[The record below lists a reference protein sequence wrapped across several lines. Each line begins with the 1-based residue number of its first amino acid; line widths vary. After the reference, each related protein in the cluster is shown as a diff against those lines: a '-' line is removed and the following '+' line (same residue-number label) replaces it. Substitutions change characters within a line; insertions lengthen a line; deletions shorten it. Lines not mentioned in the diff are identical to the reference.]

1 MMFLYNSKIMKLSDM
16 INKLLNKAF
25 HSPLSWRGVGS
36 EAAIILAMLSIPV
49 HAQDFKFDEL
59 TYTKETS
66 SFKLNAPSKA
76 KSVKVY
82 IYDQGVGG
90 EAIQTVKM
98 KRTGTDL
105 WTADVKGDLKGKF
118 YTFQV
123 QTRKQT
129 MKETPGVFA
138 KAVAV
143 NGRRAAVVDM
153 AETNPEGWNNDK
165 RPLTKSPADLV
176 IYEMHH
182 RDFSISPTSGLKHKS
197 KYLALTEPKAVYYLK
212 NLGVNAIHIL
222 PSFDYASVDESKP
235 DVPQY
240 NWGYDPLNYNVPEG
254 SYATDATCPVAR
266 IKEFKQMVQ
275 TLHNAGIRV
284 ILDVVYNHTFNIDES
299 NFNLTYP
306 GYYYRTT
313 KDGKISDGS
322 GCGNET
328 ASEKPLMRQ
337 FMIESVLYWA
347 KEYHIDGFRFDLMGI
362 HDIET
367 MNLIRKALDEVD
379 PNIYMYGEGWSAGS
393 CAYPEEKLAMKANT
407 RQLDRIGAFCDDMRD
422 AIRGPFNDDHK
433 TAFLGAVAGNEES
446 IKFGIAGCID
456 HPQIDIT
463 KVNYSKAPWA
473 NSPAQKISYIS
484 CHDDMCVVDRLKA
497 SIPGITTDELIRL
510 DLLGQTAVFT
520 AQGVP
525 FIYAGEEVLRDKKGV
540 HNSFK
545 SPDSINAIDWTNKD
559 RYPQVFDYYRGLMEL
574 RRNHPAFRMSDAD
587 MVRRNLEFIDAPSN
601 VVAFRLKNNANGDA
615 WKDIVVILNSNKT
628 TRKVVIPQGSWTAVC
643 QDCQINLAGISAFE
657 GNEAVVAPQEALI
670 LYR

>member
-1 MMFLYNSKIMKLSDM
+1 MRMNKKIKITLFSMVLGTGTIS
-16 INKLLNKAF
+16 
-25 HSPLSWRGVGS
+25 
-36 EAAIILAMLSIPV
+36 
-49 HAQDFKFDEL
+49 AQTTFNEL
-59 TYTKETS
+59 TYTKDVS

-82 IYDQGVGG
+82 IYNKGVGG
-90 EAIQTVKM
+90 EVLKTVKM
-98 KRTGTDL
+98 KRTGADQ
-105 WTADVKGDLKGKF
+105 WTADIPGDLKGMF

-123 QTRKQT
+123 QTGKKAMQ
-129 MKETPGVFA
+129 ETPGVFA

-143 NGRRAAVVDM
+143 NGRRAAIVDM
-153 AETNPEGWNNDK
+153 GETNPEGWDNDR
-165 RPLTKSPADLV
+165 RPLTKSPVDLV

-182 RDFSISPTSGLKHKS
+182 RDFSTSPTSGLKNKG
-197 KYLALTEPKAVYYLK
+197 KFLALTEPKAVYYLK
-212 NLGVNAIHIL
+212 NLGVNAVHLL

-254 SYATDATCPVAR
+254 SYSTDATCPVAR
-266 IKEFKQMVQ
+266 IREFKQMVQ
-275 TLHNAGIRV
+275 ALHKAGIRV
-284 ILDVVYNHTFNIDES
+284 ILDVVYNHTFNIEES

-306 GYYYRTT
+306 GYYFRTT
-313 KDGKISDGS
+313 ANGKISDGS

-379 PNIYMYGEGWSAGS
+379 PNIYMYGEGWSAGT
-393 CAYPEEKLAMKANT
+393 CAYPVEKLAMKANT

-433 TAFLGAVAGNEES
+433 AAFLGAIPGNEES
-446 IKFGIAGCID
+446 IRFGIAGCID
-456 HPQIDIT
+456 HPQIDMS

-473 NSPAQKISYIS
+473 NSPAQMISYIS

-510 DLLGQTAVFT
+510 DLLGQTMVFT
-520 AQGVP
+520 SQGVP

-574 RRNHPAFRMSDAD
+574 RRNHPAFRMADAS
-587 MVRRNLEFIDAPSN
+587 MVRQHLEFIPTSDCTIC
-601 VVAFRLKNNANGDA
+601 FRLKDNANGDS
-615 WKDIVVILNSNKT
+615 WQDIIVILNASKKAQ
-628 TRKVVIPQGSWTAVC
+628 KVAIPEGCWTSVC
-643 QDCQINLAGISAFE
+643 EGGIINLAGIAE
-657 GNEAVVAPQEALI
+657 YKGKEINVAPQEAI
-670 LYR
+670 IIHR

>member
-1 MMFLYNSKIMKLSDM
+1 MKLSK
-16 INKLLNKAF
+16 IFKGKNILA
-25 HSPLSWRGVGS
+25 PLSLGEGLGVRLLFFLLPCNMS
-36 EAAIILAMLSIPV
+36 
-49 HAQDFKFDEL
+49 AQTTFNEM
-59 TYTKETS
+59 TYTKEVS

-82 IYDQGVGG
+82 IYNKGVGG
-90 EAIQTVKM
+90 EVLKTVKM
-98 KRTGTDL
+98 KRNGTDQ
-105 WTADVKGDLKGKF
+105 WTADIPGDLKGLF

-123 QTRKQT
+123 QTGRKAMQ
-129 MKETPGVFA
+129 ETPGVFA

-143 NGRRAAVVDM
+143 NGRRAAIVDM
-153 AETNPEGWNNDK
+153 GETNPEGWDNDR
-165 RPLTKSPADLV
+165 RPLTKSPVDLV

-182 RDFSISPTSGLKHKS
+182 RDFSTSPTSGLKNKG
-197 KYLALTEPKAVYYLK
+197 KFLALTEPKAVYYLK
-212 NLGVNAIHIL
+212 NLGVNAVHLL

-254 SYATDATCPVAR
+254 SYSTDASCPVAR
-266 IKEFKQMVQ
+266 IREFKQMVQ
-275 TLHNAGIRV
+275 ALHKAGIRV
-284 ILDVVYNHTFNIDES
+284 ILDVVYNHTFNIEES

-306 GYYYRTT
+306 GYYFRTT
-313 KDGKISDGS
+313 ADGKISDGS

-379 PNIYMYGEGWSAGS
+379 PNIYMYGEGWSAGT
-393 CAYPEEKLAMKANT
+393 CAYPVEKLAMKANT

-433 TAFLGAVAGNEES
+433 AAFLGAIPGNEES
-446 IKFGIAGCID
+446 IRFGIAGCID
-456 HPQIDIT
+456 HPQIDMS

-473 NSPAQKISYIS
+473 NSPAQMISYIS

-510 DLLGQTAVFT
+510 DLLGQTMVFT
-520 AQGVP
+520 SQGVP

-540 HNSFK
+540 HNSYK

-574 RRNHPAFRMSDAD
+574 RRNHPAFRMADAS
-587 MVRRNLEFIDAPSN
+587 MVRQHLEFIPTSDCTIC
-601 VVAFRLKNNANGDA
+601 FRLKDNANGDS
-615 WKDIVVILNSNKT
+615 WQDIIVILNASKKAQ
-628 TRKVVIPQGSWTAVC
+628 KVTIPEGCWTSVCEGSI
-643 QDCQINLAGISAFE
+643 INLAGIAE
-657 GNEAVVAPQEALI
+657 YKGKAINVAPQEAI
-670 LYR
+670 IIHR

>member
-1 MMFLYNSKIMKLSDM
+1 
-16 INKLLNKAF
+16 
-25 HSPLSWRGVGS
+25 
-36 EAAIILAMLSIPV
+36 
-49 HAQDFKFDEL
+49 
-59 TYTKETS
+59 
-66 SFKLNAPSKA
+66 
-76 KSVKVY
+76 
-82 IYDQGVGG
+82 
-90 EAIQTVKM
+90 M
-98 KRTGTDL
+98 KRTGNDT
-105 WTADVKGDLKGKF
+105 WTADIPGDLKGLF

-123 QTRKQT
+123 QTGRKVMQ
-129 MKETPGVFA
+129 ETPGVFA

-143 NGRRAAVVDM
+143 NGRRAAIVDM
-153 AETNPEGWNNDK
+153 GETNPEGWDNDR
-165 RPLTKSPADLV
+165 RPLTKSPVDLV

-182 RDFSISPTSGLKHKS
+182 RDFSISPTSGLKNKG
-197 KYLALTEPKAVYYLK
+197 KFLALTEPKAVYYLK
-212 NLGVNAIHIL
+212 NLGVNAVHLL

-254 SYATDATCPVAR
+254 SYSTDASCPVAR
-266 IKEFKQMVQ
+266 IREFKQMVQ
-275 TLHNAGIRV
+275 ALHKAGIRV
-284 ILDVVYNHTFNIDES
+284 ILDVVYNHTFNIEES

-306 GYYYRTT
+306 GYYFRTT
-313 KDGKISDGS
+313 ADGKISDGS

-379 PNIYMYGEGWSAGS
+379 PNIYMYGEGWSAGT
-393 CAYPEEKLAMKANT
+393 CAYPAEKLAMKANT

-433 TAFLGAVAGNEES
+433 AAFLGAVPGNEES
-446 IKFGIAGCID
+446 IRFGIAGCID
-456 HPQIDIT
+456 HPQIDMS

-473 NSPAQKISYIS
+473 NSPAQMISYIS

-510 DLLGQTAVFT
+510 DLLGQTMVFT
-520 AQGVP
+520 SQGVP

-545 SPDSINAIDWTNKD
+545 SPDYINAIDWTNKD

-574 RRNHPAFRMSDAD
+574 RRNHPAFRMADAS
-587 MVRRNLEFIDAPSN
+587 MVRQHLEFIPTSDCTIC
-601 VVAFRLKNNANGDA
+601 FRLKDNANGDS
-615 WKDIVVILNSNKT
+615 WQDIIVILNASKKAQ
-628 TRKVVIPQGSWTAVC
+628 KVAIPEGCWTSVC
-643 QDCQINLAGISAFE
+643 EGGIINLAGIAE
-657 GNEAVVAPQEALI
+657 YKGKEINVAPQEAI
-670 LYR
+670 IIHR

>member
-1 MMFLYNSKIMKLSDM
+1 M
-16 INKLLNKAF
+16 
-25 HSPLSWRGVGS
+25 
-36 EAAIILAMLSIPV
+36 
-49 HAQDFKFDEL
+49 
-59 TYTKETS
+59 TYTKEVS

-76 KSVKVY
+76 KSVKVN
-82 IYDQGVGG
+82 IYNKGVGG
-90 EAIQTVKM
+90 EVLKTVRM
-98 KRTGTDL
+98 KRTGADQ
-105 WTADVKGDLKGKF
+105 WTADIPGDLKGLF

-123 QTRKQT
+123 QTGKKAMQ
-129 MKETPGVFA
+129 ETPGVCA

-143 NGRRAAVVDM
+143 NGRRAAIVDM
-153 AETNPEGWNNDK
+153 GETNPEGWDNDR
-165 RPLTKSPADLV
+165 RPLTKSPVDLV

-182 RDFSISPTSGLKHKS
+182 RDFSISPTSGLKNKG
-197 KYLALTEPKAVYYLK
+197 KFLALTEPKAVYYLK
-212 NLGVNAIHIL
+212 NLGVNAVHLL

-254 SYATDATCPVAR
+254 SYSTDATCPVAR
-266 IKEFKQMVQ
+266 IREFKQMVQ
-275 TLHNAGIRV
+275 ALHKAGIRV
-284 ILDVVYNHTFNIDES
+284 ILDVVYNHTFNIEES

-306 GYYYRTT
+306 GYYFRTT
-313 KDGKISDGS
+313 ADGKISDGS

-379 PNIYMYGEGWSAGS
+379 PNIYMYGEGWSAGT
-393 CAYPEEKLAMKANT
+393 CAYPVEKLAMKANT

-433 TAFLGAVAGNEES
+433 AAFLGAIPGNEES
-446 IKFGIAGCID
+446 IRFGIAGCID
-456 HPQIDIT
+456 HPQIDMS

-473 NSPAQKISYIS
+473 NSPAQMISYIS

-510 DLLGQTAVFT
+510 DLLGQTMVFT
-520 AQGVP
+520 SQGVP

-540 HNSFK
+540 HNSYK

-574 RRNHPAFRMSDAD
+574 RRNHPAFRMADAS
-587 MVRRNLEFIDAPSN
+587 MVRQHLEFIPTSDCTIC
-601 VVAFRLKNNANGDA
+601 FRLKDNANGDS
-615 WKDIVVILNSNKT
+615 WQDIIVILNASKKAQ
-628 TRKVVIPQGSWTAVC
+628 KVAIPEGCWTSVC
-643 QDCQINLAGISAFE
+643 EGGIINLAGIAE
-657 GNEAVVAPQEALI
+657 YKGKEINVAPQEAI
-670 LYR
+670 IIHR

>member
-1 MMFLYNSKIMKLSDM
+1 MKLSK
-16 INKLLNKAF
+16 IFKGKNILA
-25 HSPLSWRGVGS
+25 PLSLGEGLGVRLLFFLLPCNMS
-36 EAAIILAMLSIPV
+36 
-49 HAQDFKFDEL
+49 AQTTFNEM
-59 TYTKETS
+59 TYTKEVS
-66 SFKLNAPSKA
+66 SFKLNAPSRA

-82 IYDQGVGG
+82 IYNKGVGG
-90 EAIQTVKM
+90 EVLKTVKM
-98 KRTGTDL
+98 KRNGADQ
-105 WTADVKGDLKGKF
+105 WTADIPGDLKGLF

-123 QTRKQT
+123 QTGKKAMQ
-129 MKETPGVFA
+129 ETPGVFA

-143 NGRRAAVVDM
+143 NGRRAAIVDM
-153 AETNPEGWNNDK
+153 GETNPEGWDNDR
-165 RPLTKSPADLV
+165 RPLTKSPVDLV

-182 RDFSISPTSGLKHKS
+182 RDFSISPTSGLKNKG
-197 KYLALTEPKAVYYLK
+197 KFLALTEPKAVYYLK
-212 NLGVNAIHIL
+212 NLGVNAVHLL

-254 SYATDATCPVAR
+254 SYSTDASCPVAR
-266 IKEFKQMVQ
+266 IREFKQMVQ
-275 TLHNAGIRV
+275 ALHKAGIRV
-284 ILDVVYNHTFNIDES
+284 ILDVVYNHTFNIEES

-306 GYYYRTT
+306 GYYFRTT
-313 KDGKISDGS
+313 ADGKISDGS

-379 PNIYMYGEGWSAGS
+379 PNIYMYGEGWSAGT
-393 CAYPEEKLAMKANT
+393 CAYPVEKLAMKANT

-433 TAFLGAVAGNEES
+433 AAFLGAIPGNEES
-446 IKFGIAGCID
+446 IRFGIAGCID
-456 HPQIDIT
+456 HPQIDMS

-473 NSPAQKISYIS
+473 NSPAQMISYIS

-510 DLLGQTAVFT
+510 DLLGQTMVFT
-520 AQGVP
+520 SQGVP

-540 HNSFK
+540 HNSYK

-574 RRNHPAFRMSDAD
+574 RRNHPAFRMADAS
-587 MVRRNLEFIDAPSN
+587 MVRQHLEFIPTSDCTIC
-601 VVAFRLKNNANGDA
+601 FRLKDNANGDS
-615 WKDIVVILNSNKT
+615 WQDIIVILNASKKAQ
-628 TRKVVIPQGSWTAVC
+628 KVAIPEGCWTSVC
-643 QDCQINLAGISAFE
+643 EGGIINLAGIAE
-657 GNEAVVAPQEALI
+657 YKGKEINVAPQEAI
-670 LYR
+670 IIHR

>member
-1 MMFLYNSKIMKLSDM
+1 MKLSK
-16 INKLLNKAF
+16 IFKGKNILA
-25 HSPLSWRGVGS
+25 PLSLGEGLGVRLLFFLLPCNMS
-36 EAAIILAMLSIPV
+36 
-49 HAQDFKFDEL
+49 AQTTFNEM
-59 TYTKETS
+59 TYTKEVS

-76 KSVKVY
+76 KSVKVN
-82 IYDQGVGG
+82 IYNKGVGG
-90 EAIQTVKM
+90 EVLKTVKM
-98 KRTGTDL
+98 KRTGTDQ
-105 WTADVKGDLKGKF
+105 WTADIPGDLKGLF

-123 QTRKQT
+123 QTGKKAMQ
-129 MKETPGVFA
+129 ETPGVFA

-143 NGRRAAVVDM
+143 NGRRAAIVDM
-153 AETNPEGWNNDK
+153 GETNPEGWDNDR
-165 RPLTKSPADLV
+165 RPLTKSPVDLV

-182 RDFSISPTSGLKHKS
+182 RDFSISPTSGLKNKG
-197 KYLALTEPKAVYYLK
+197 KFLALTEPKAVYYLK
-212 NLGVNAIHIL
+212 NLGVNAVHLL

-254 SYATDATCPVAR
+254 SYSTDASCPVAR
-266 IKEFKQMVQ
+266 IREFKQMVQ
-275 TLHNAGIRV
+275 ALHKAGIRV
-284 ILDVVYNHTFNIDES
+284 ILDVVYNHTFNIEES

-306 GYYYRTT
+306 GYYFRTT
-313 KDGKISDGS
+313 ADGKISDGS

-379 PNIYMYGEGWSAGS
+379 PNIYMYGEGWSAGT
-393 CAYPEEKLAMKANT
+393 CAYPVEKLAMKANT

-433 TAFLGAVAGNEES
+433 AAFLGAVPGNEES
-446 IKFGIAGCID
+446 IRFGIAGCID
-456 HPQIDIT
+456 HPQIDMS

-473 NSPAQKISYIS
+473 NSPAQMISYIS

-510 DLLGQTAVFT
+510 DLLGQTMVFT
-520 AQGVP
+520 SQGVP

-545 SPDSINAIDWTNKD
+545 SPDYINAIDWTNKD

-574 RRNHPAFRMSDAD
+574 RRNHPAFRMSDAS
-587 MVRRNLEFIDAPSN
+587 MVRQHLEFIPTSDCTIC
-601 VVAFRLKNNANGDA
+601 FRLKDNANGDS
-615 WKDIVVILNSNKT
+615 WQDIIVILNASKKAQ
-628 TRKVVIPQGSWTAVC
+628 KVAIPEGCWTSVC
-643 QDCQINLAGISAFE
+643 EGGIINLAGIAE
-657 GNEAVVAPQEALI
+657 YKGKEINVAPQEAI
-670 LYR
+670 IIHR

>member
-1 MMFLYNSKIMKLSDM
+1 MKLSK
-16 INKLLNKAF
+16 IFKGKNILA
-25 HSPLSWRGVGS
+25 PLSLGEGLGVRLLFFLLPCNMS
-36 EAAIILAMLSIPV
+36 
-49 HAQDFKFDEL
+49 AQTTFNEM
-59 TYTKETS
+59 TYTKEVS

-76 KSVKVY
+76 KSVKVN
-82 IYDQGVGG
+82 IYNKGVGG
-90 EAIQTVKM
+90 EVLKTVKM
-98 KRTGTDL
+98 KRNGTDQ
-105 WTADVKGDLKGKF
+105 WTADIPGDLKGLF

-123 QTRKQT
+123 QTGKKAMQ
-129 MKETPGVFA
+129 ETPGVFA

-143 NGRRAAVVDM
+143 NGRRAAIVDM
-153 AETNPEGWNNDK
+153 GETNPEGWDNDR
-165 RPLTKSPADLV
+165 RPLTKSPVDLV

-182 RDFSISPTSGLKHKS
+182 RDFSTSPTSGLKNKG
-197 KYLALTEPKAVYYLK
+197 KFLALTEPKAVYYLK
-212 NLGVNAIHIL
+212 NLGVNAVHLL

-254 SYATDATCPVAR
+254 SYSTDATCPVTR
-266 IKEFKQMVQ
+266 IREFKQMVQ
-275 TLHNAGIRV
+275 ALHKAGIRV
-284 ILDVVYNHTFNIDES
+284 ILDVVYNHTFNIEES

-306 GYYYRTT
+306 GYYFRTT
-313 KDGKISDGS
+313 ADGKISDGS

-379 PNIYMYGEGWSAGS
+379 PNIYMYGEGWSAGT
-393 CAYPEEKLAMKANT
+393 CAYPVEKLAMKANT

-433 TAFLGAVAGNEES
+433 AAFLGAIPGNEES
-446 IKFGIAGCID
+446 IRFGIAGCID
-456 HPQIDIT
+456 HPQIDMS

-473 NSPAQKISYIS
+473 NSPAQMISYIS

-510 DLLGQTAVFT
+510 DLLGQTMVFT
-520 AQGVP
+520 SQGVP

-540 HNSFK
+540 HNSYK

-574 RRNHPAFRMSDAD
+574 RRNHPAFRMADAS
-587 MVRRNLEFIDAPSN
+587 MVRQHLEFIPTSDCTIC
-601 VVAFRLKNNANGDA
+601 FRLKDNANGDS
-615 WKDIVVILNSNKT
+615 WQDIIVILNASKKAQ
-628 TRKVVIPQGSWTAVC
+628 KVAIPEGCWTSVC
-643 QDCQINLAGISAFE
+643 EGGIINLAGITE
-657 GNEAVVAPQEALI
+657 YKGKEINVAPQEAI
-670 LYR
+670 IIHR

>member
-1 MMFLYNSKIMKLSDM
+1 MKLSK
-16 INKLLNKAF
+16 IFKGKNILA
-25 HSPLSWRGVGS
+25 PLSLGEGLGVRLLFFLLPCNMS
-36 EAAIILAMLSIPV
+36 
-49 HAQDFKFDEL
+49 AQTTFNEM
-59 TYTKETS
+59 TYTKEVS

-76 KSVKVY
+76 KSVKVN
-82 IYDQGVGG
+82 IYNKGVGG
-90 EAIQTVKM
+90 EVLKTVRM
-98 KRTGTDL
+98 KRNGADQ
-105 WTADVKGDLKGKF
+105 WTADIPGDLKGLY

-123 QTRKQT
+123 QTGRKAMQ
-129 MKETPGVFA
+129 ETPGVFA

-143 NGRRAAVVDM
+143 NGRRAAIVDM
-153 AETNPEGWNNDK
+153 GETNPEGWDNDR
-165 RPLTKSPADLV
+165 RPLTKSPVDLV

-182 RDFSISPTSGLKHKS
+182 RDFSISPTSGLKNKG
-197 KYLALTEPKAVYYLK
+197 KFLALTEPKAVYYLK
-212 NLGVNAIHIL
+212 NLGVNAVHLL

-254 SYATDATCPVAR
+254 SYSTDATCPVTR
-266 IKEFKQMVQ
+266 IREFKQMVQ
-275 TLHNAGIRV
+275 ALHKAGIRV
-284 ILDVVYNHTFNIDES
+284 ILDVVYNHTFNIEES

-306 GYYYRTT
+306 GYYFRTT
-313 KDGKISDGS
+313 ADGKISDGS

-379 PNIYMYGEGWSAGS
+379 PNIYMYGEGWSAGT
-393 CAYPEEKLAMKANT
+393 CAYPVEKLAMKANT

-433 TAFLGAVAGNEES
+433 AAFLGAVPGNEES
-446 IKFGIAGCID
+446 IRFGIAGCID
-456 HPQIDIT
+456 HPQIDMS

-473 NSPAQKISYIS
+473 NSPAQMISYIS

-510 DLLGQTAVFT
+510 DLLGQTMVFT
-520 AQGVP
+520 SQGVP

-540 HNSFK
+540 HNSYK

-574 RRNHPAFRMSDAD
+574 RRNHPAFRMADAS
-587 MVRRNLEFIDAPSN
+587 MVRQHLEFIPTSDFTIC
-601 VVAFRLKNNANGDA
+601 FRLKDNANGDS
-615 WKDIVVILNSNKT
+615 WQDIIVILNASKKAQ
-628 TRKVVIPQGSWTAVC
+628 KVAIPEGCWTSVC
-643 QDCQINLAGISAFE
+643 EGGIINLAGIAE
-657 GNEAVVAPQEALI
+657 YKGKEINVAPQEAI
-670 LYR
+670 IIHR

>member
-1 MMFLYNSKIMKLSDM
+1 MKLSK
-16 INKLLNKAF
+16 IFKGKNILA
-25 HSPLSWRGVGS
+25 PLSLGEGLGVRLLFFLLPCNMS
-36 EAAIILAMLSIPV
+36 
-49 HAQDFKFDEL
+49 AQTTFDEL
-59 TYTKETS
+59 TYTKEVS

-76 KSVKVY
+76 KSVKVN
-82 IYDQGVGG
+82 IYNKGVGG
-90 EAIQTVKM
+90 EVLKTVKM
-98 KRTGTDL
+98 KRNGADQ
-105 WTADVKGDLKGKF
+105 WTADIPGDLKGLF

-123 QTRKQT
+123 QTGRKAMQ
-129 MKETPGVFA
+129 ETPGVFA

-143 NGRRAAVVDM
+143 NGRRAAIVDM
-153 AETNPEGWNNDK
+153 GETNPEGWDNDR
-165 RPLTKSPADLV
+165 RPLTKSPVDLV

-182 RDFSISPTSGLKHKS
+182 RDFSISPTSGLKNKG
-197 KYLALTEPKAVYYLK
+197 KFLALTEPKAVYYLK
-212 NLGVNAIHIL
+212 NLGVNAVHLL

-254 SYATDATCPVAR
+254 SYSTDASCPVAR
-266 IKEFKQMVQ
+266 IREFKQMVQ
-275 TLHNAGIRV
+275 ALHKAGIRV
-284 ILDVVYNHTFNIDES
+284 ILDVVYNHTFNIEES

-306 GYYYRTT
+306 GYYFRTT
-313 KDGKISDGS
+313 ADGKISDGS

-379 PNIYMYGEGWSAGS
+379 PNIYMYGEGWSAGT
-393 CAYPEEKLAMKANT
+393 CAYPVEKLAMKANT

-433 TAFLGAVAGNEES
+433 AAFLGAVPGNEES
-446 IKFGIAGCID
+446 IRFGIAGCID
-456 HPQIDIT
+456 HPQIDMS

-473 NSPAQKISYIS
+473 NSPAQMISYIS

-510 DLLGQTAVFT
+510 DLLGQTMVFT
-520 AQGVP
+520 SQGVP

-574 RRNHPAFRMSDAD
+574 RRNHPAFRMADAS
-587 MVRRNLEFIDAPSN
+587 MVRQHLEFIPTSDCTIC
-601 VVAFRLKNNANGDA
+601 FRLKDNANGDS
-615 WKDIVVILNSNKT
+615 WQDIIVILNASKKAQ
-628 TRKVVIPQGSWTAVC
+628 KVAIPEGCWTSVC
-643 QDCQINLAGISAFE
+643 EGGIINLAGIAE
-657 GNEAVVAPQEALI
+657 YKGKEINVAPQEAI
-670 LYR
+670 IIHR

>member
-1 MMFLYNSKIMKLSDM
+1 MRMNKKIKITLVSMVLGTGTIS
-16 INKLLNKAF
+16 
-25 HSPLSWRGVGS
+25 
-36 EAAIILAMLSIPV
+36 
-49 HAQDFKFDEL
+49 AQTTFDEL
-59 TYTKETS
+59 TYTKEVS
-66 SFKLNAPSKA
+66 SFKLNAPSRA
-76 KSVKVY
+76 KSVKVN
-82 IYDQGVGG
+82 IYNKGVGG
-90 EAIQTVKM
+90 EVLKTVKM
-98 KRTGTDL
+98 KRTGADQ
-105 WTADVKGDLKGKF
+105 WTADIPGDLKGLF

-123 QTRKQT
+123 QTGRKAMQ
-129 MKETPGVFA
+129 ETPGVFA

-143 NGRRAAVVDM
+143 NGRRAAIVDM
-153 AETNPEGWNNDK
+153 GETNPEGWDNDR
-165 RPLTKSPADLV
+165 RPLTKSPVDLV

-182 RDFSISPTSGLKHKS
+182 RDFSISPTSGLKNKG
-197 KYLALTEPKAVYYLK
+197 KFLALTEPKAVYYLK
-212 NLGVNAIHIL
+212 NLGVNAVHLL

-254 SYATDATCPVAR
+254 SYSTDASCPVAR
-266 IKEFKQMVQ
+266 IREFKQMVQ
-275 TLHNAGIRV
+275 ALHKAGIRV
-284 ILDVVYNHTFNIDES
+284 ILDVVYNHTFNIEES

-306 GYYYRTT
+306 GYYFRTT
-313 KDGKISDGS
+313 ADGKISDGS

-379 PNIYMYGEGWSAGS
+379 PNIYMYGEGWSAGT
-393 CAYPEEKLAMKANT
+393 CAYPVEKLAMKANT

-433 TAFLGAVAGNEES
+433 AAFLGAIPGNEES
-446 IKFGIAGCID
+446 IRFGIAGCID
-456 HPQIDIT
+456 HPQIDMS

-473 NSPAQKISYIS
+473 NSPAQMISYIS

-510 DLLGQTAVFT
+510 DLLGQTMVFT
-520 AQGVP
+520 SQGVP

-545 SPDSINAIDWTNKD
+545 SPDYINAIDWTNKD

-574 RRNHPAFRMSDAD
+574 RRNHPAFRMADAS
-587 MVRRNLEFIDAPSN
+587 MVRQHLEFIPTSDCTIC
-601 VVAFRLKNNANGDA
+601 FRLKDNANGDS
-615 WKDIVVILNSNKT
+615 WQDIIVILNASKKAQ
-628 TRKVVIPQGSWTAVC
+628 KVAIPEGCWTSVC
-643 QDCQINLAGISAFE
+643 EGGIINLAGIAE
-657 GNEAVVAPQEALI
+657 YKGKEINVAPQEAI
-670 LYR
+670 IIHR

>member
-1 MMFLYNSKIMKLSDM
+1 MRMNKKIKITLVSMVLGTGTIS
-16 INKLLNKAF
+16 
-25 HSPLSWRGVGS
+25 
-36 EAAIILAMLSIPV
+36 
-49 HAQDFKFDEL
+49 AQTTFDEL
-59 TYTKETS
+59 TYTKEVS

-76 KSVKVY
+76 KSVKVN
-82 IYDQGVGG
+82 IYNKGVGG
-90 EAIQTVKM
+90 EVLKTVKM
-98 KRTGTDL
+98 KRTGTDQ
-105 WTADVKGDLKGKF
+105 WTADIPGDLKGLY

-123 QTRKQT
+123 QTGRKAMQ
-129 MKETPGVFA
+129 ETPGVFA

-143 NGRRAAVVDM
+143 NGRRAAIVDM
-153 AETNPEGWNNDK
+153 GETNPEGWDNDR
-165 RPLTKSPADLV
+165 RPLTKSPVDLV

-182 RDFSISPTSGLKHKS
+182 RDFSISPTSGLKNKG
-197 KYLALTEPKAVYYLK
+197 KFLALTEPKAVYYLK
-212 NLGVNAIHIL
+212 NLGVNAVHLL

-254 SYATDATCPVAR
+254 SYSTDASCPVAR
-266 IKEFKQMVQ
+266 IREFKQMVQ
-275 TLHNAGIRV
+275 ALHKAGIRV
-284 ILDVVYNHTFNIDES
+284 ILDVVYNHTFNIEES

-306 GYYYRTT
+306 GYYFRTT
-313 KDGKISDGS
+313 ADGKISDGS

-379 PNIYMYGEGWSAGS
+379 PNIYMYGEGWSAGT
-393 CAYPEEKLAMKANT
+393 CAYPVEKLAMKANT

-433 TAFLGAVAGNEES
+433 AAFLGAIPGNEES
-446 IKFGIAGCID
+446 IRFGIAGCID
-456 HPQIDIT
+456 HPQIDMS

-473 NSPAQKISYIS
+473 NSPAQMISYIS

-510 DLLGQTAVFT
+510 DLLGQTMVFT
-520 AQGVP
+520 SQGVP

-540 HNSFK
+540 HNSYK

-574 RRNHPAFRMSDAD
+574 RRNHPAFRMADAS
-587 MVRRNLEFIDAPSN
+587 MVRQHLEFIPTSDCTIC
-601 VVAFRLKNNANGDA
+601 FRLKDNANGDS
-615 WKDIVVILNSNKT
+615 WQDIIVILNASKKAQ
-628 TRKVVIPQGSWTAVC
+628 KVAIPEGCWTSVC
-643 QDCQINLAGISAFE
+643 EGGIINLAGIAE
-657 GNEAVVAPQEALI
+657 YKGKEINVAPQEAI
-670 LYR
+670 IIHR

>member
-1 MMFLYNSKIMKLSDM
+1 MKLSK
-16 INKLLNKAF
+16 IFKGKNILA
-25 HSPLSWRGVGS
+25 PLSLGEGLGVRLLFFLLPCNMS
-36 EAAIILAMLSIPV
+36 
-49 HAQDFKFDEL
+49 AQTTFNEM
-59 TYTKETS
+59 TYTKEVS

-76 KSVKVY
+76 KSVKVN
-82 IYDQGVGG
+82 IYNKGVGG
-90 EAIQTVKM
+90 EVLKTVKM
-98 KRTGTDL
+98 KRNGIDQ
-105 WTADVKGDLKGKF
+105 WTADIPGDLKGLF

-123 QTRKQT
+123 QTGKKAIQ
-129 MKETPGVFA
+129 ETPGVFA

-143 NGRRAAVVDM
+143 NGRRAAIVDM
-153 AETNPEGWNNDK
+153 GETNPEGWDNDR
-165 RPLTKSPADLV
+165 RPLTKSPVDLV

-182 RDFSISPTSGLKHKS
+182 RDFSISPTSGLKNKG
-197 KYLALTEPKAVYYLK
+197 KFLALTEPKAVYYLK
-212 NLGVNAIHIL
+212 NLGVNAVHLL

-254 SYATDATCPVAR
+254 SYSTDATCPVAR
-266 IKEFKQMVQ
+266 IREFKQMVQ
-275 TLHNAGIRV
+275 ALHKAGIRV
-284 ILDVVYNHTFNIDES
+284 ILDVVYNHTFNIEES

-306 GYYYRTT
+306 GYYFRTT
-313 KDGKISDGS
+313 ADGKISDGS

-379 PNIYMYGEGWSAGS
+379 PNIYMYGEGWSAGT
-393 CAYPEEKLAMKANT
+393 CAYPVEKLAMKANT

-433 TAFLGAVAGNEES
+433 AAFLGAIPGNEES
-446 IKFGIAGCID
+446 IRFGIAGCID
-456 HPQIDIT
+456 HPQIDMS

-473 NSPAQKISYIS
+473 NSPAQMISYIS

-510 DLLGQTAVFT
+510 DLLGQTMVFT
-520 AQGVP
+520 SQGVP

-574 RRNHPAFRMSDAD
+574 RRNHPAFRMSDAS
-587 MVRRNLEFIDAPSN
+587 MVRQHLEFIPTSDCTIC
-601 VVAFRLKNNANGDA
+601 FRLKDNANGDS
-615 WKDIVVILNSNKT
+615 WQDIIVILNASKKAQ
-628 TRKVVIPQGSWTAVC
+628 KVAIPEGCWTSVC
-643 QDCQINLAGISAFE
+643 EGGIINLAGIAE
-657 GNEAVVAPQEALI
+657 YKGKEINVAPQEAI
-670 LYR
+670 IIHR

>member
-1 MMFLYNSKIMKLSDM
+1 MNKKIKITLFSMVLGTGTIS
-16 INKLLNKAF
+16 
-25 HSPLSWRGVGS
+25 
-36 EAAIILAMLSIPV
+36 
-49 HAQDFKFDEL
+49 AQTTFDEL
-59 TYTKETS
+59 TYTKEVS

-76 KSVKVY
+76 KSVKVN
-82 IYDQGVGG
+82 IYNKGVGG
-90 EAIQTVKM
+90 DVLKTVKM
-98 KRTGTDL
+98 KRTGNDT
-105 WTADVKGDLKGKF
+105 WTADIPGDLKGLY

-123 QTRKQT
+123 QTGKKVMQ
-129 MKETPGVFA
+129 ETPGVFA

-143 NGRRAAVVDM
+143 NGRRAAIVDM
-153 AETNPEGWNNDK
+153 GETNPEGWDNDR
-165 RPLTKSPADLV
+165 RPLTKSPVDLV

-182 RDFSISPTSGLKHKS
+182 RDFSISPTSGLKNKG
-197 KYLALTEPKAVYYLK
+197 KFLALTEPKAVYYLK
-212 NLGVNAIHIL
+212 NLGVNAVHLL

-254 SYATDATCPVAR
+254 SYSTDASCPVAR
-266 IKEFKQMVQ
+266 IREFKQMVQ
-275 TLHNAGIRV
+275 ALHKAGIRV
-284 ILDVVYNHTFNIDES
+284 ILDVVYNHTFNIEES

-306 GYYYRTT
+306 GYYFRTT
-313 KDGKISDGS
+313 ADGKISDGS

-379 PNIYMYGEGWSAGS
+379 PNIYMYGEGWSAGT
-393 CAYPEEKLAMKANT
+393 CAYPVEKLAMKANT

-433 TAFLGAVAGNEES
+433 AAFLGAIPGNEES
-446 IKFGIAGCID
+446 IRFGIAGCID
-456 HPQIDIT
+456 HPQIDMS

-473 NSPAQKISYIS
+473 NSPAQMISYIS

-510 DLLGQTAVFT
+510 DLLGQTMVFT
-520 AQGVP
+520 SQGVP

-545 SPDSINAIDWTNKD
+545 SPDYINAIDWTNKD

-574 RRNHPAFRMSDAD
+574 RRNHPAFRMADAS
-587 MVRRNLEFIDAPSN
+587 MVRQHLEFIPTSDCTIC
-601 VVAFRLKNNANGDA
+601 FRLKDNANGDS
-615 WKDIVVILNSNKT
+615 WQDIIVILNASKKAQ
-628 TRKVVIPQGSWTAVC
+628 KVTIPEGCWTSVC
-643 QDCQINLAGISAFE
+643 EGGIINLAGIAE
-657 GNEAVVAPQEALI
+657 YKGKEINVAPQEAI
-670 LYR
+670 IIHR

>member
-1 MMFLYNSKIMKLSDM
+1 MRMNKKIKITLVSMVLGTGTIS
-16 INKLLNKAF
+16 
-25 HSPLSWRGVGS
+25 
-36 EAAIILAMLSIPV
+36 
-49 HAQDFKFDEL
+49 AQTTFDEL
-59 TYTKETS
+59 TYTKEVS

-76 KSVKVY
+76 KSVKVN
-82 IYDQGVGG
+82 IYNKGVGG
-90 EAIQTVKM
+90 EVLKTVKM
-98 KRTGTDL
+98 KRNGTDQ
-105 WTADVKGDLKGKF
+105 WTADIPGDLKGLY

-123 QTRKQT
+123 QTGKKAMQ
-129 MKETPGVFA
+129 ETPGVFA

-143 NGRRAAVVDM
+143 NGRRAAIVDM
-153 AETNPEGWNNDK
+153 GETNPEGWDNDR
-165 RPLTKSPADLV
+165 RPLTKSPVDLV

-182 RDFSISPTSGLKHKS
+182 RDFSISPTSGLKNKG
-197 KYLALTEPKAVYYLK
+197 KFLALTEPKAVYYLK
-212 NLGVNAIHIL
+212 NLGVNAVHLL

-254 SYATDATCPVAR
+254 SYSTDASCPVTR
-266 IKEFKQMVQ
+266 IREFKQMVQ
-275 TLHNAGIRV
+275 ALHKAGIRV
-284 ILDVVYNHTFNIDES
+284 ILDVVYNHTFNIEES

-306 GYYYRTT
+306 GYYFRTT
-313 KDGKISDGS
+313 ADGKISDGS

-362 HDIET
+362 HDIGT

-379 PNIYMYGEGWSAGS
+379 PNIYMYGEGWSAGT
-393 CAYPEEKLAMKANT
+393 CAYPVEKLAMKANT

-433 TAFLGAVAGNEES
+433 AAFLGAVPGNEES
-446 IKFGIAGCID
+446 IRFGIAGCID
-456 HPQIDIT
+456 HPQIDMS

-473 NSPAQKISYIS
+473 NSPAQMISYIS

-510 DLLGQTAVFT
+510 DLLGQTMVFT
-520 AQGVP
+520 SQGVP

-545 SPDSINAIDWTNKD
+545 SPDYINAIDWTNKD

-574 RRNHPAFRMSDAD
+574 RRNHPAFRMADAS
-587 MVRRNLEFIDAPSN
+587 MVRQHLEFIPTSDCTIC
-601 VVAFRLKNNANGDA
+601 FRLKDNANGDS
-615 WKDIVVILNSNKT
+615 WQDIIVILNASKKGQ
-628 TRKVVIPQGSWTAVC
+628 KVAIPEGCWTSVC
-643 QDCQINLAGISAFE
+643 EGGIINLAGIAE
-657 GNEAVVAPQEALI
+657 YKGKEINVAPQEAI
-670 LYR
+670 IIHR

>member
-1 MMFLYNSKIMKLSDM
+1 MKLSK
-16 INKLLNKAF
+16 IFKGKNILA
-25 HSPLSWRGVGS
+25 PLSLGEGLGVRLLFFLLPCNMS
-36 EAAIILAMLSIPV
+36 
-49 HAQDFKFDEL
+49 AQTTFNEM
-59 TYTKETS
+59 TYTKEVS

-76 KSVKVY
+76 KSVKVN
-82 IYDQGVGG
+82 IYNKGVGG
-90 EAIQTVKM
+90 EVLKTVKM
-98 KRTGTDL
+98 KRNGTDQ
-105 WTADVKGDLKGKF
+105 WTADIPGDLKGLY

-123 QTRKQT
+123 QTGRKAMQ
-129 MKETPGVFA
+129 ETPGVFA

-143 NGRRAAVVDM
+143 NGRRAAIVDM
-153 AETNPEGWNNDK
+153 GETNPEGWDNDR
-165 RPLTKSPADLV
+165 RPLTKSPVDLV

-182 RDFSISPTSGLKHKS
+182 RDFSISPTSGLKNKG
-197 KYLALTEPKAVYYLK
+197 KFLALTEPKAVYYLK
-212 NLGVNAIHIL
+212 NLGVNAVHLL

-254 SYATDATCPVAR
+254 SYSTDASCPVAR
-266 IKEFKQMVQ
+266 IREFKQMVQ
-275 TLHNAGIRV
+275 ALHKAGIRV
-284 ILDVVYNHTFNIDES
+284 ILDVVYNHTFNIEES

-306 GYYYRTT
+306 GYYFRTT
-313 KDGKISDGS
+313 ANGKISDGS

-379 PNIYMYGEGWSAGS
+379 PNIYMYGEGWSAGT
-393 CAYPEEKLAMKANT
+393 CAYPVEKLAMKANT

-433 TAFLGAVAGNEES
+433 AAFLGAIPGNEES
-446 IKFGIAGCID
+446 IRFGIAGCID
-456 HPQIDIT
+456 HPQIDMS

-473 NSPAQKISYIS
+473 NSPAQMISYIS

-510 DLLGQTAVFT
+510 DLLGQTMVFT
-520 AQGVP
+520 SQGVP

-540 HNSFK
+540 HNSYK
-545 SPDSINAIDWTNKD
+545 SPDYINAIDWTNKD

-574 RRNHPAFRMSDAD
+574 RRNHPAFRMADAS
-587 MVRRNLEFIDAPSN
+587 MVRQHLEFIPTSDCTIC
-601 VVAFRLKNNANGDA
+601 FRLKDNANGDS
-615 WKDIVVILNSNKT
+615 WQDIIVILNASKKAQ
-628 TRKVVIPQGSWTAVC
+628 KVAIPEGCWTSVC
-643 QDCQINLAGISAFE
+643 EGGIINLAGIAE
-657 GNEAVVAPQEALI
+657 YKGKEINVAPQEAI
-670 LYR
+670 IIHR

>member
-1 MMFLYNSKIMKLSDM
+1 MRMNKKIKITLVSMVLGTGTIS
-16 INKLLNKAF
+16 
-25 HSPLSWRGVGS
+25 
-36 EAAIILAMLSIPV
+36 
-49 HAQDFKFDEL
+49 AQTTFNEL
-59 TYTKETS
+59 TYTKEVS

-76 KSVKVY
+76 KSVKVN
-82 IYDQGVGG
+82 IYNKGVGG
-90 EAIQTVKM
+90 EVLKTVKM
-98 KRTGTDL
+98 KRTGADQ
-105 WTADVKGDLKGKF
+105 WTADIPGDLKGLF

-123 QTRKQT
+123 QTGRKAMQ
-129 MKETPGVFA
+129 ETPGVFA

-143 NGRRAAVVDM
+143 NGRRAAIVDM
-153 AETNPEGWNNDK
+153 GETNPEGWDNDR
-165 RPLTKSPADLV
+165 RPLTKSPVDLV

-182 RDFSISPTSGLKHKS
+182 RDFSISPTSGLKNKG
-197 KYLALTEPKAVYYLK
+197 KFLALTEPKAVYYLK
-212 NLGVNAIHIL
+212 NLGVNAVHLL

-254 SYATDATCPVAR
+254 SYSTDATCPVTR
-266 IKEFKQMVQ
+266 IREFKQMVQ
-275 TLHNAGIRV
+275 ALHKAGIRV
-284 ILDVVYNHTFNIDES
+284 ILDVVYNHTFNIEES

-306 GYYYRTT
+306 GYYFRTT
-313 KDGKISDGS
+313 ANGKISDGS

-379 PNIYMYGEGWSAGS
+379 PNIYMYGEGWSAGT
-393 CAYPEEKLAMKANT
+393 CAYPVEKLAMKANT

-433 TAFLGAVAGNEES
+433 AAFLGAIPGNEES
-446 IKFGIAGCID
+446 IRFGIAGCID
-456 HPQIDIT
+456 HPQIDMS

-473 NSPAQKISYIS
+473 NSPAQMISYIS

-510 DLLGQTAVFT
+510 DLLGQTMVFT
-520 AQGVP
+520 SQGVP

-545 SPDSINAIDWTNKD
+545 SPDYINAIDWTNKD

-574 RRNHPAFRMSDAD
+574 RRNHPAFRMADAS
-587 MVRRNLEFIDAPSN
+587 MVRQHLEFIPTSDCTIC
-601 VVAFRLKNNANGDA
+601 FRLKDNANGDS
-615 WKDIVVILNSNKT
+615 WQDIIVILNASKKAQ
-628 TRKVVIPQGSWTAVC
+628 KVAIPEGCWTSVC
-643 QDCQINLAGISAFE
+643 EGGIINLAGIAE
-657 GNEAVVAPQEALI
+657 YKGKEINVAPQEAI
-670 LYR
+670 IIHR

>member
-1 MMFLYNSKIMKLSDM
+1 MRMNKKIKITLVSMVLGTGTIS
-16 INKLLNKAF
+16 
-25 HSPLSWRGVGS
+25 
-36 EAAIILAMLSIPV
+36 
-49 HAQDFKFDEL
+49 AQTTFDEL
-59 TYTKETS
+59 TYTKEVS

-76 KSVKVY
+76 KSVKVN
-82 IYDQGVGG
+82 IYKEGIGG
-90 EAIQTVKM
+90 SVVKTVKM
-98 KRTGTDL
+98 KRTGTDQ
-105 WTADVKGDLKGKF
+105 WTADIPGDLKGLF

-123 QTRKQT
+123 QTGRKAMQ
-129 MKETPGVFA
+129 ETPGVFA

-143 NGRRAAVVDM
+143 NGRRAAIVDM
-153 AETNPEGWNNDK
+153 GETNPEGWDNDR
-165 RPLTKSPADLV
+165 RPLTKSPVDLV

-182 RDFSISPTSGLKHKS
+182 RDFSISPTSGLKNKG
-197 KYLALTEPKAVYYLK
+197 KFLALTEPKAVYYLK
-212 NLGVNAIHIL
+212 NLGVNAVHLL

-254 SYATDATCPVAR
+254 SYSTDATCPVTR
-266 IKEFKQMVQ
+266 IREFKQMVQ
-275 TLHNAGIRV
+275 ALHKAGIRV
-284 ILDVVYNHTFNIDES
+284 ILDVVYNHTFNIEES

-306 GYYYRTT
+306 GYYFRTT
-313 KDGKISDGS
+313 ADGKISDGS

-379 PNIYMYGEGWSAGS
+379 PNIYMYGEGWSAGT
-393 CAYPEEKLAMKANT
+393 CAYPVEKLAMKANT

-433 TAFLGAVAGNEES
+433 AAFLGAIPGNEES
-446 IKFGIAGCID
+446 IRFGIAGCID
-456 HPQIDIT
+456 HPQIDMS

-473 NSPAQKISYIS
+473 NSPAQMISYIS

-510 DLLGQTAVFT
+510 DLLGQTMVFT
-520 AQGVP
+520 SQGVP

-540 HNSFK
+540 HNSYK
-545 SPDSINAIDWTNKD
+545 SPDYINAIDWTNKD

-574 RRNHPAFRMSDAD
+574 RRNHPAFRMADAS
-587 MVRRNLEFIDAPSN
+587 MVRQHLEFIPTSDCTIC
-601 VVAFRLKNNANGDA
+601 FRLKDNANGDS
-615 WKDIVVILNSNKT
+615 WQDIIVILNASKKAQ
-628 TRKVVIPQGSWTAVC
+628 KVAIPEGCWTSVC
-643 QDCQINLAGISAFE
+643 EGGIINLAGIAE
-657 GNEAVVAPQEALI
+657 YKGKEINVAPQEAI
-670 LYR
+670 IIHR

>member
-1 MMFLYNSKIMKLSDM
+1 MRMNKKIKITLVSMVLGTGTIS
-16 INKLLNKAF
+16 
-25 HSPLSWRGVGS
+25 
-36 EAAIILAMLSIPV
+36 
-49 HAQDFKFDEL
+49 AQTTFDEL
-59 TYTKETS
+59 TYTKEVS

-76 KSVKVY
+76 KSVKVN
-82 IYDQGVGG
+82 IYNKGVGG
-90 EAIQTVKM
+90 EVLKTVKM
-98 KRTGTDL
+98 KRTGADQ
-105 WTADVKGDLKGKF
+105 WTADIPGDLKGLF

-123 QTRKQT
+123 QTGKKAMQ
-129 MKETPGVFA
+129 ETPGVFA

-143 NGRRAAVVDM
+143 NGRRAAIVDM
-153 AETNPEGWNNDK
+153 GETNPEGWDNDR
-165 RPLTKSPADLV
+165 RPLTKSPVDLV

-182 RDFSISPTSGLKHKS
+182 RDFSISPTSGLKNKG
-197 KYLALTEPKAVYYLK
+197 KFLALTEPKAVYYLK
-212 NLGVNAIHIL
+212 NLGVNAVHLL

-254 SYATDATCPVAR
+254 SYSTDATCPVTR
-266 IKEFKQMVQ
+266 IREFKQMVQ
-275 TLHNAGIRV
+275 ALHKAGIRV
-284 ILDVVYNHTFNIDES
+284 ILDVVYNHTFNIEES

-306 GYYYRTT
+306 GYYFRTT
-313 KDGKISDGS
+313 ADGKISDGS

-393 CAYPEEKLAMKANT
+393 CAYPVEKLAMKANT

-433 TAFLGAVAGNEES
+433 AAFLGAIPGNEES
-446 IKFGIAGCID
+446 IRFGIAGCID
-456 HPQIDIT
+456 HPQIDMS

-473 NSPAQKISYIS
+473 NSPAQMISYIS

-510 DLLGQTAVFT
+510 DLLGQTMVFT
-520 AQGVP
+520 SQGVP

-540 HNSFK
+540 HNSYK

-574 RRNHPAFRMSDAD
+574 RRNHPAFRMADAS
-587 MVRRNLEFIDAPSN
+587 MVRQHLEFIPTSDCTIC
-601 VVAFRLKNNANGDA
+601 FRLKDNANGDS
-615 WKDIVVILNSNKT
+615 WQDIIVILNASKKAQ
-628 TRKVVIPQGSWTAVC
+628 KVAIPEGCWTSVC
-643 QDCQINLAGISAFE
+643 EGGIINLAGIAE
-657 GNEAVVAPQEALI
+657 YKGKEINVAPQEAI
-670 LYR
+670 IIHR

>member
-1 MMFLYNSKIMKLSDM
+1 M
-16 INKLLNKAF
+16 
-25 HSPLSWRGVGS
+25 
-36 EAAIILAMLSIPV
+36 
-49 HAQDFKFDEL
+49 
-59 TYTKETS
+59 TYTKDVS

-76 KSVKVY
+76 KSVKVN
-82 IYDQGVGG
+82 IYNKGVGG
-90 EAIQTVKM
+90 EVLKTVKM
-98 KRTGTDL
+98 KRNGTDQ
-105 WTADVKGDLKGKF
+105 WTADIPGDLKGLY

-123 QTRKQT
+123 QTGKKAMQ
-129 MKETPGVFA
+129 ETPGVFA

-143 NGRRAAVVDM
+143 NGRRAAIVDM
-153 AETNPEGWNNDK
+153 GETNPEGWDNDR
-165 RPLTKSPADLV
+165 RPLTKSPVDLV

-182 RDFSISPTSGLKHKS
+182 RDFSISPTSGLKNKG
-197 KYLALTEPKAVYYLK
+197 KFLALTEPKAVYYLK
-212 NLGVNAIHIL
+212 NLGVNAVHLL

-254 SYATDATCPVAR
+254 SYSTDASCPVAR
-266 IKEFKQMVQ
+266 IREFKQMVQ
-275 TLHNAGIRV
+275 ALHKAGIRV
-284 ILDVVYNHTFNIDES
+284 ILDVVYNHTFNIEES

-306 GYYYRTT
+306 GYYFRTT
-313 KDGKISDGS
+313 ADGKISDGS

-379 PNIYMYGEGWSAGS
+379 PNIYMYGEGWSAGT
-393 CAYPEEKLAMKANT
+393 CAYPVEKLAMKANT

-433 TAFLGAVAGNEES
+433 AAFLGAIPGNEES
-446 IKFGIAGCID
+446 IRFGIAGCID
-456 HPQIDIT
+456 HPQIDMS

-473 NSPAQKISYIS
+473 NSPAQMISYIS

-510 DLLGQTAVFT
+510 DLLGQTMVFT
-520 AQGVP
+520 SQGVP

-540 HNSFK
+540 HNSYK

-574 RRNHPAFRMSDAD
+574 RRNHPAFRMADAS
-587 MVRRNLEFIDAPSN
+587 MVRQHLEFIPTSDCTIC
-601 VVAFRLKNNANGDA
+601 FRLKDNANGDS
-615 WKDIVVILNSNKT
+615 WQDIIVILNASKKAQ
-628 TRKVVIPQGSWTAVC
+628 KVAIPEGCWTSVC
-643 QDCQINLAGISAFE
+643 EGGIINLAGIAE
-657 GNEAVVAPQEALI
+657 YKGKEINVAPQEAI
-670 LYR
+670 IIHR

>member
-1 MMFLYNSKIMKLSDM
+1 MVLGTGTIS
-16 INKLLNKAF
+16 
-25 HSPLSWRGVGS
+25 
-36 EAAIILAMLSIPV
+36 
-49 HAQDFKFDEL
+49 AQTTFDEL
-59 TYTKETS
+59 TYTKEVS

-76 KSVKVY
+76 KRVKVY
-82 IYDQGVGG
+82 IYNKGVGG
-90 EAIQTVKM
+90 EVLKTVKM
-98 KRTGTDL
+98 KRNGTDQ
-105 WTADVKGDLKGKF
+105 WTADIPGDLKGLY

-123 QTRKQT
+123 QTGKKAMQ
-129 MKETPGVFA
+129 ETPGVFA

-143 NGRRAAVVDM
+143 NGRRAAIVDM
-153 AETNPEGWNNDK
+153 GETNPEGWDNDR
-165 RPLTKSPADLV
+165 RPLTKSPVDLV

-182 RDFSISPTSGLKHKS
+182 RDFSISPTSGLKNKG
-197 KYLALTEPKAVYYLK
+197 KFLALTEPKAVYYLK
-212 NLGVNAIHIL
+212 NLGVNAVHLL

-254 SYATDATCPVAR
+254 SYSTDASCPVAR
-266 IKEFKQMVQ
+266 IREFQQMVQ
-275 TLHNAGIRV
+275 ALHKPGIRV
-284 ILDVVYNHTFNIDES
+284 ILDVVYNHTFNIEES

-306 GYYYRTT
+306 GYYFRTT
-313 KDGKISDGS
+313 ADGKISDGS

-379 PNIYMYGEGWSAGS
+379 PNIYMYGEGWSAGT
-393 CAYPEEKLAMKANT
+393 CAYPAEKLAMKANT

-433 TAFLGAVAGNEES
+433 AAFLGAVPGNEES
-446 IKFGIAGCID
+446 IRFGIAGCID
-456 HPQIDIT
+456 HPQIDMS

-473 NSPAQKISYIS
+473 NSPAQMISYIS

-510 DLLGQTAVFT
+510 DLLGQTLVFT
-520 AQGVP
+520 SQGVP

-540 HNSFK
+540 HNSYK
-545 SPDSINAIDWTNKD
+545 SPDYINAIDWTNKD

-574 RRNHPAFRMSDAD
+574 RRNHPAFRMADAS
-587 MVRRNLEFIDAPSN
+587 MVRQHLEFIPTSDCTIC
-601 VVAFRLKNNANGDA
+601 FRLKDNANGDS
-615 WKDIVVILNSNKT
+615 WQDIIVILNASKKAQ
-628 TRKVVIPQGSWTAVC
+628 KVAIPEGCWTSVC
-643 QDCQINLAGISAFE
+643 EGGIINLAGIAE
-657 GNEAVVAPQEALI
+657 YKGKEINVAPQEAI
-670 LYR
+670 IIHR

>member
-1 MMFLYNSKIMKLSDM
+1 MS
-16 INKLLNKAF
+16 
-25 HSPLSWRGVGS
+25 
-36 EAAIILAMLSIPV
+36 
-49 HAQDFKFDEL
+49 AQTTFNEM
-59 TYTKETS
+59 TYTKEVS
-66 SFKLNAPSKA
+66 SFKLNAPSRA

-82 IYDQGVGG
+82 IYNKGVGG
-90 EAIQTVKM
+90 EVLKTVKM
-98 KRTGTDL
+98 KRTGADQ
-105 WTADVKGDLKGKF
+105 WTADIPGDLKGLY

-123 QTRKQT
+123 QTGKKAMQ
-129 MKETPGVFA
+129 ETPGVFA

-143 NGRRAAVVDM
+143 NGRRAAIVDM
-153 AETNPEGWNNDK
+153 GETNPEGWDNDR
-165 RPLTKSPADLV
+165 RPLTKSPVDLV

-182 RDFSISPTSGLKHKS
+182 RDFSISPTSGLKNKG
-197 KYLALTEPKAVYYLK
+197 KFLALTEPKAVYYLK
-212 NLGVNAIHIL
+212 NLGVNAVHLL

-254 SYATDATCPVAR
+254 SYSTDASCPVTR
-266 IKEFKQMVQ
+266 IREFKQMVQ
-275 TLHNAGIRV
+275 ALHKAGIRV
-284 ILDVVYNHTFNIDES
+284 ILDVVYNHTFNIEES

-306 GYYYRTT
+306 GYYFRTT
-313 KDGKISDGS
+313 ADGKISDGS

-362 HDIET
+362 HDIGT

-379 PNIYMYGEGWSAGS
+379 PNIYMYGEGWSAGT
-393 CAYPEEKLAMKANT
+393 CAYPVEKLAMKANT

-433 TAFLGAVAGNEES
+433 AAFLGAVPGNEES
-446 IKFGIAGCID
+446 IRFGIAGCID
-456 HPQIDIT
+456 HPQIDMS

-473 NSPAQKISYIS
+473 NSPAQMISYIS

-510 DLLGQTAVFT
+510 DLLGQTMVFT
-520 AQGVP
+520 SQGVP

-545 SPDSINAIDWTNKD
+545 SPDYINAIDWTNKD

-574 RRNHPAFRMSDAD
+574 RRNHPAFRMADAS
-587 MVRRNLEFIDAPSN
+587 MVRQHLEFIPTSDCTIC
-601 VVAFRLKNNANGDA
+601 FRLKDNANGDS
-615 WKDIVVILNSNKT
+615 WQDIIVILNASKKAQ
-628 TRKVVIPQGSWTAVC
+628 KVAIPEGCWTSVC
-643 QDCQINLAGISAFE
+643 EGGIINLAGIAE
-657 GNEAVVAPQEALI
+657 YKGKEINVAPQEAI
-670 LYR
+670 IIHR

>member
-1 MMFLYNSKIMKLSDM
+1 MKLSK
-16 INKLLNKAF
+16 IFKGKNILA
-25 HSPLSWRGVGS
+25 PLSLGEGLGVRLLFFLLPCNMS
-36 EAAIILAMLSIPV
+36 
-49 HAQDFKFDEL
+49 AQTTFNEM
-59 TYTKETS
+59 TYTKDVS

-76 KSVKVY
+76 KSVKVN
-82 IYDQGVGG
+82 IYNKGVGG
-90 EAIQTVKM
+90 EVLKTVKM
-98 KRTGTDL
+98 KRIGADQ
-105 WTADVKGDLKGKF
+105 WTADIPGDLKGLY

-123 QTRKQT
+123 QTGKKA
-129 MKETPGVFA
+129 MHETPGVFA

-143 NGRRAAVVDM
+143 NGRRAAIIDM
-153 AETNPEGWNNDK
+153 GETNPEGWDNDR
-165 RPLTKSPADLV
+165 RPLTKSPVDLV

-182 RDFSISPTSGLKHKS
+182 RDFSISQTSGLKNKG
-197 KYLALTEPKAVYYLK
+197 KFLALTEPKAVYYLK
-212 NLGVNAIHIL
+212 NLGVNAVHLL

-254 SYATDATCPVAR
+254 SYSTDASCPVAR
-266 IKEFKQMVQ
+266 IREFKQMVQ
-275 TLHNAGIRV
+275 ALHKAGIRV
-284 ILDVVYNHTFNIDES
+284 ILDVVYNHTFNIEES

-306 GYYYRTT
+306 GYYFRTT
-313 KDGKISDGS
+313 ADGKISDGS

-379 PNIYMYGEGWSAGS
+379 PNIYMYGEGWSAGT
-393 CAYPEEKLAMKANT
+393 CAYPVEKLAMKANT

-433 TAFLGAVAGNEES
+433 AAFLGAVPGNEES
-446 IKFGIAGCID
+446 IRFGIAGCID
-456 HPQIDIT
+456 HPQIDMS

-473 NSPAQKISYIS
+473 NSPAQMISYIS

-510 DLLGQTAVFT
+510 DLLGQTMVFT
-520 AQGVP
+520 SQGVP

-545 SPDSINAIDWTNKD
+545 SPDYINAIDWTNKD

-574 RRNHPAFRMSDAD
+574 RRNHPAFRMADAS
-587 MVRRNLEFIDAPSN
+587 MVRQHLEFIPTSDCTIC
-601 VVAFRLKNNANGDA
+601 FRLKDNANGDS
-615 WKDIVVILNSNKT
+615 WQDIIVILNASKKAQ
-628 TRKVVIPQGSWTAVC
+628 KVAIPEGCWTSVC
-643 QDCQINLAGISAFE
+643 EGGIINLAGIAE
-657 GNEAVVAPQEALI
+657 YKGKEINVAPQEAI
-670 LYR
+670 IIHR

>member
-1 MMFLYNSKIMKLSDM
+1 MKLSK
-16 INKLLNKAF
+16 IFKGKNILA
-25 HSPLSWRGVGS
+25 PLSLGEGLGVRLLFFLLPCNMS
-36 EAAIILAMLSIPV
+36 
-49 HAQDFKFDEL
+49 AQTTFNEM
-59 TYTKETS
+59 TYTKDVS

-82 IYDQGVGG
+82 IYNKGVGG
-90 EAIQTVKM
+90 EVLKTVKM
-98 KRTGTDL
+98 KRNGTDQ
-105 WTADVKGDLKGKF
+105 WTADIPGDLKGLF

-123 QTRKQT
+123 QTGRKAMQ
-129 MKETPGVFA
+129 ETPGVFA

-143 NGRRAAVVDM
+143 NGRRAAIVDM
-153 AETNPEGWNNDK
+153 GETNPEGWDNDR
-165 RPLTKSPADLV
+165 RPLTKSPVDLV

-182 RDFSISPTSGLKHKS
+182 RDFSISPTSGLKNKG
-197 KYLALTEPKAVYYLK
+197 KFLALTEPKAVYYLK
-212 NLGVNAIHIL
+212 NLGVNAVHLL

-254 SYATDATCPVAR
+254 SYSTDASCPVAR
-266 IKEFKQMVQ
+266 IREFKQMVQ
-275 TLHNAGIRV
+275 ALHKAGIRV
-284 ILDVVYNHTFNIDES
+284 ILDVVYNHTFNIEES

-306 GYYYRTT
+306 GYYFRTT
-313 KDGKISDGS
+313 ANGKISDGS

-379 PNIYMYGEGWSAGS
+379 PNIYMYGEGWSAGT
-393 CAYPEEKLAMKANT
+393 CAYPVEKLAMKANT

-433 TAFLGAVAGNEES
+433 AAFLGAIPGNEES
-446 IKFGIAGCID
+446 IRFGIAGCID
-456 HPQIDIT
+456 HPQIDMS

-473 NSPAQKISYIS
+473 NSPAQMISYIS

-510 DLLGQTAVFT
+510 DLLGQTMVFT
-520 AQGVP
+520 SQGVP

-540 HNSFK
+540 HNSYK

-574 RRNHPAFRMSDAD
+574 RRNHPALRMADAS
-587 MVRRNLEFIDAPSN
+587 MVRQHLEFIPTSDCTIC
-601 VVAFRLKNNANGDA
+601 FRLKDNANGDS
-615 WKDIVVILNSNKT
+615 WQDIIVILNASKKAQ
-628 TRKVVIPQGSWTAVC
+628 KVAIPEGCWTSVC
-643 QDCQINLAGISAFE
+643 EGGIINLAGIAE
-657 GNEAVVAPQEALI
+657 YKGKEINVAPQEAI
-670 LYR
+670 IIHR

>member
-1 MMFLYNSKIMKLSDM
+1 MKLSK
-16 INKLLNKAF
+16 IFKGKNILA
-25 HSPLSWRGVGS
+25 PLSLGEGLGVRLLFFLLPCNMS
-36 EAAIILAMLSIPV
+36 
-49 HAQDFKFDEL
+49 AQTTFNEM
-59 TYTKETS
+59 TYTKEVS

-76 KSVKVY
+76 KSVKVN
-82 IYDQGVGG
+82 IYNKGVGG
-90 EAIQTVKM
+90 EVLKTVKM
-98 KRTGTDL
+98 KRNGTDQ
-105 WTADVKGDLKGKF
+105 WTADIPGDLKGLY

-123 QTRKQT
+123 QTGRKAMQ
-129 MKETPGVFA
+129 ETPGVFA

-143 NGRRAAVVDM
+143 NGRRAAIVDM
-153 AETNPEGWNNDK
+153 GETNPEGWDNDR
-165 RPLTKSPADLV
+165 RPLTKSPVDLV

-182 RDFSISPTSGLKHKS
+182 RDFSISPTSGLKNKG
-197 KYLALTEPKAVYYLK
+197 KFLALTEPKAVYYLK
-212 NLGVNAIHIL
+212 NLGVNAVHLL

-254 SYATDATCPVAR
+254 SYSTDASCPVAR
-266 IKEFKQMVQ
+266 IREFKQMVQ
-275 TLHNAGIRV
+275 ALHKAGIRV
-284 ILDVVYNHTFNIDES
+284 ILDVVYNHTFNIEES

-306 GYYYRTT
+306 GYYFRTT
-313 KDGKISDGS
+313 ADGKISDGS

-393 CAYPEEKLAMKANT
+393 CAYPVEKLAMKANT

-433 TAFLGAVAGNEES
+433 AAFLGAVPGNEES
-446 IKFGIAGCID
+446 IRFGIAGCID
-456 HPQIDIT
+456 HPQIDMS

-473 NSPAQKISYIS
+473 NSPAQMISYIS

-510 DLLGQTAVFT
+510 DLLGQTMVFT
-520 AQGVP
+520 SQGVP

-545 SPDSINAIDWTNKD
+545 SPDYINAIDWTNKD

-574 RRNHPAFRMSDAD
+574 RRNHPAFRMADAS
-587 MVRRNLEFIDAPSN
+587 MVRQHLEFIPTSDCTIC
-601 VVAFRLKNNANGDA
+601 FRLKDNANGDS
-615 WKDIVVILNSNKT
+615 WQDIIVILNASKKAQ
-628 TRKVVIPQGSWTAVC
+628 KVAIPEGCWTSVC
-643 QDCQINLAGISAFE
+643 EGGIINLAGIAE
-657 GNEAVVAPQEALI
+657 YKGKEINVAPQEAI
-670 LYR
+670 IIHR

>member
-1 MMFLYNSKIMKLSDM
+1 MRMNKKIKITLVSMVLGTGTIS
-16 INKLLNKAF
+16 
-25 HSPLSWRGVGS
+25 
-36 EAAIILAMLSIPV
+36 
-49 HAQDFKFDEL
+49 AQTTFDEL
-59 TYTKETS
+59 TYTKEVS

-76 KSVKVY
+76 KSVKVN
-82 IYDQGVGG
+82 IYNKGVGG
-90 EAIQTVKM
+90 EVLKTVKM
-98 KRTGTDL
+98 KRTGTDQ
-105 WTADVKGDLKGKF
+105 WTADIPGDLKGLF

-123 QTRKQT
+123 QTGKKAMQ
-129 MKETPGVFA
+129 ETPGVFA

-143 NGRRAAVVDM
+143 NGRRAAIVDM
-153 AETNPEGWNNDK
+153 GETNPEGWDNDR
-165 RPLTKSPADLV
+165 RPLTKSPVDLV

-182 RDFSISPTSGLKHKS
+182 RDFSISPTSGLKNKG
-197 KYLALTEPKAVYYLK
+197 KFLALTEPKAVYYLK
-212 NLGVNAIHIL
+212 NLGVNAVHLL

-254 SYATDATCPVAR
+254 SYSTDASCPVAR
-266 IKEFKQMVQ
+266 IREFKQMVQ
-275 TLHNAGIRV
+275 ALHKAGIRV
-284 ILDVVYNHTFNIDES
+284 ILDVVYNHTFNIEES

-306 GYYYRTT
+306 GYYFRTT
-313 KDGKISDGS
+313 ADGKISDGS

-379 PNIYMYGEGWSAGS
+379 PNIYMYGEGWSAGT
-393 CAYPEEKLAMKANT
+393 CAYPVEKLAMKANT

-433 TAFLGAVAGNEES
+433 AAFLGAIPGNEES
-446 IKFGIAGCID
+446 IRFGIAGCID
-456 HPQIDIT
+456 HPQIDMS

-473 NSPAQKISYIS
+473 NSPAQMISYIS

-510 DLLGQTAVFT
+510 DLLGQTMVFT
-520 AQGVP
+520 SQGVP

-540 HNSFK
+540 HNSYK

-574 RRNHPAFRMSDAD
+574 RRNHPAFRMADAS
-587 MVRRNLEFIDAPSN
+587 MVRQHLEFIPTSDCTIC
-601 VVAFRLKNNANGDA
+601 FRLKDNANGDS
-615 WKDIVVILNSNKT
+615 WQDIIVILNASKKAQ
-628 TRKVVIPQGSWTAVC
+628 KVAIPEGCWTSVC
-643 QDCQINLAGISAFE
+643 EGGIINLAGIAE
-657 GNEAVVAPQEALI
+657 YKGKEINVAPQEAI
-670 LYR
+670 IIHR

>member
-1 MMFLYNSKIMKLSDM
+1 MRMNKKIKITLVSMVLGTGTIS
-16 INKLLNKAF
+16 
-25 HSPLSWRGVGS
+25 
-36 EAAIILAMLSIPV
+36 
-49 HAQDFKFDEL
+49 AQTTFDEL
-59 TYTKETS
+59 TYTKEVS

-76 KSVKVY
+76 KSVKVN
-82 IYDQGVGG
+82 IYNKGVGG
-90 EAIQTVKM
+90 EVLKTVRM
-98 KRTGTDL
+98 KRTGTDQ
-105 WTADVKGDLKGKF
+105 WTADIPGDLKGLF

-123 QTRKQT
+123 QTGKKAMQ
-129 MKETPGVFA
+129 ETPGVFA

-143 NGRRAAVVDM
+143 NGRRAAIVDM
-153 AETNPEGWNNDK
+153 GETNPEGWDNDR
-165 RPLTKSPADLV
+165 RPLTKSPVDLV

-182 RDFSISPTSGLKHKS
+182 RDFSISPTSGLKNKG
-197 KYLALTEPKAVYYLK
+197 KFLALTEPKAVYYLK
-212 NLGVNAIHIL
+212 NLGVNAVHLL

-254 SYATDATCPVAR
+254 SYSTDATCPVTR
-266 IKEFKQMVQ
+266 IREFKQMVQ
-275 TLHNAGIRV
+275 ALHKAGIRV
-284 ILDVVYNHTFNIDES
+284 ILDVVYNHTFNIEES

-306 GYYYRTT
+306 GYYFRTT
-313 KDGKISDGS
+313 ADGKISDGS

-379 PNIYMYGEGWSAGS
+379 PNIYMYGEGWSAGT
-393 CAYPEEKLAMKANT
+393 CAYPVEKLAMKANT

-433 TAFLGAVAGNEES
+433 AAFLGAIPGNEES
-446 IKFGIAGCID
+446 IRFGIAGCID
-456 HPQIDIT
+456 HPQIDMS

-473 NSPAQKISYIS
+473 NSPAQMISYIS

-510 DLLGQTAVFT
+510 DLLGQTMVFT
-520 AQGVP
+520 SQGVP

-540 HNSFK
+540 HNSYK

-574 RRNHPAFRMSDAD
+574 RRNHPAFRMADASL
-587 MVRRNLEFIDAPSN
+587 VRQHLEFIPTSDCTIC
-601 VVAFRLKNNANGDA
+601 FRLKDNANGDS
-615 WKDIVVILNSNKT
+615 WQDIIVILNASKKAQ
-628 TRKVVIPQGSWTAVC
+628 KVAIPEGCWTSVC
-643 QDCQINLAGISAFE
+643 EGGIINLAGIAE
-657 GNEAVVAPQEALI
+657 YKGKEINVAPQEAI
-670 LYR
+670 IIHR

>member
-1 MMFLYNSKIMKLSDM
+1 MRMNKKIKITLVSMVLGTGTIS
-16 INKLLNKAF
+16 
-25 HSPLSWRGVGS
+25 
-36 EAAIILAMLSIPV
+36 
-49 HAQDFKFDEL
+49 AQTTFDEL
-59 TYTKETS
+59 TYTKEVS

-76 KSVKVY
+76 KSVKVN
-82 IYDQGVGG
+82 IYNKGVGG
-90 EAIQTVKM
+90 EVLKTVRM
-98 KRTGTDL
+98 KRTGADQ
-105 WTADVKGDLKGKF
+105 WTADIPGDLKGLF

-123 QTRKQT
+123 QTGKKAMQ
-129 MKETPGVFA
+129 ETPGVFA

-143 NGRRAAVVDM
+143 NGRRAAIVDM
-153 AETNPEGWNNDK
+153 GETNPEGWDNDR
-165 RPLTKSPADLV
+165 RPLTKSPVDLV

-182 RDFSISPTSGLKHKS
+182 RDFSISPTSGLKNKG
-197 KYLALTEPKAVYYLK
+197 KFLALTEPKAVYYLK
-212 NLGVNAIHIL
+212 NLGVNAVHLL

-254 SYATDATCPVAR
+254 SYSTDASCPVAR
-266 IKEFKQMVQ
+266 IREFKQMVQ
-275 TLHNAGIRV
+275 ALHKAGIRV
-284 ILDVVYNHTFNIDES
+284 ILDVVYNHTFNIEES

-306 GYYYRTT
+306 GYYFRTT
-313 KDGKISDGS
+313 ADGKISDGS

-379 PNIYMYGEGWSAGS
+379 PNIYMYGEGWSAGT
-393 CAYPEEKLAMKANT
+393 CAYPVEKLAMKANT

-433 TAFLGAVAGNEES
+433 AAFLGAIPGNEES
-446 IKFGIAGCID
+446 IRFGIAGCID
-456 HPQIDIT
+456 HPQIDMS

-473 NSPAQKISYIS
+473 NSPAQMISYIS

-510 DLLGQTAVFT
+510 DLLGQTMVFT
-520 AQGVP
+520 SQGVP

-540 HNSFK
+540 HNSYK

-574 RRNHPAFRMSDAD
+574 RRNHPAFRMADAS
-587 MVRRNLEFIDAPSN
+587 MVRQHLEFIPTSDCTIC
-601 VVAFRLKNNANGDA
+601 FRLKDNANGDS
-615 WKDIVVILNSNKT
+615 WQDIIVILNASKKAQ
-628 TRKVVIPQGSWTAVC
+628 KVAIPEGCWTSVC
-643 QDCQINLAGISAFE
+643 EGGIINLAGIAE
-657 GNEAVVAPQEALI
+657 YKGKEINVAPQEAI
-670 LYR
+670 IIHR

>member
-1 MMFLYNSKIMKLSDM
+1 MRMNKKIKITLVSMVLGTGTIS
-16 INKLLNKAF
+16 
-25 HSPLSWRGVGS
+25 
-36 EAAIILAMLSIPV
+36 
-49 HAQDFKFDEL
+49 AQTTFDEL
-59 TYTKETS
+59 TYTKEVS

-76 KSVKVY
+76 KSVKVN
-82 IYDQGVGG
+82 IYNKGVGG
-90 EAIQTVKM
+90 EVLKTVKM
-98 KRTGTDL
+98 KRTGTDQ
-105 WTADVKGDLKGKF
+105 WTADIPGDLKGLY

-123 QTRKQT
+123 QTGRKAMQ
-129 MKETPGVFA
+129 ETPGVFA

-143 NGRRAAVVDM
+143 NGRRAAIVDM
-153 AETNPEGWNNDK
+153 GETNPEGWDNDR
-165 RPLTKSPADLV
+165 RPLTKSPVDLV

-182 RDFSISPTSGLKHKS
+182 RDFSISPTSGLKNKG
-197 KYLALTEPKAVYYLK
+197 KFLALTEPKAVYYLK
-212 NLGVNAIHIL
+212 NLGVNAVHLL

-254 SYATDATCPVAR
+254 SYSTDATCPVTR
-266 IKEFKQMVQ
+266 IREFKQMVQ
-275 TLHNAGIRV
+275 ALHKAGIRV
-284 ILDVVYNHTFNIDES
+284 ILDVVYNHTFNIEES

-306 GYYYRTT
+306 GYYFRTT
-313 KDGKISDGS
+313 ADGKISDGS

-379 PNIYMYGEGWSAGS
+379 PNIYMYGEGWSAGT
-393 CAYPEEKLAMKANT
+393 CAYPVEKLAMKANT

-433 TAFLGAVAGNEES
+433 AAFLGAIPGNEES
-446 IKFGIAGCID
+446 IRFGIAGCID
-456 HPQIDIT
+456 HPQIDMS

-473 NSPAQKISYIS
+473 NSPAQMISYIS

-510 DLLGQTAVFT
+510 DLLGQTMVFT
-520 AQGVP
+520 SQGVP
-525 FIYAGEEVLRDKKGV
+525 FIYAGEEVLRDKKGI

-545 SPDSINAIDWTNKD
+545 SPDYINAIDWTNKD

-574 RRNHPAFRMSDAD
+574 RRNHPAFRMADAS
-587 MVRRNLEFIDAPSN
+587 MVRQHLEFIPTSDCTIC
-601 VVAFRLKNNANGDA
+601 FRLKDNANGDS
-615 WKDIVVILNSNKT
+615 WQDIIVILNASKKAQ
-628 TRKVVIPQGSWTAVC
+628 KVAIPEGCWTSVC
-643 QDCQINLAGISAFE
+643 EGGIINLAGIAE
-657 GNEAVVAPQEALI
+657 YKGKEINVAPQEAI
-670 LYR
+670 IIHR

>member
-1 MMFLYNSKIMKLSDM
+1 MS
-16 INKLLNKAF
+16 
-25 HSPLSWRGVGS
+25 
-36 EAAIILAMLSIPV
+36 
-49 HAQDFKFDEL
+49 AQTTFNEL
-59 TYTKETS
+59 TYTKDVS

-76 KSVKVY
+76 KSVKVN
-82 IYDQGVGG
+82 IYKEGIGG
-90 EAIQTVKM
+90 SVVKTVKM
-98 KRTGTDL
+98 KRNGTDQ
-105 WTADVKGDLKGKF
+105 WTADIPGDLKGLF
-118 YTFQV
+118 YTFQM
-123 QTRKQT
+123 QTGKKAMQ
-129 MKETPGVFA
+129 ETPGVFA

-143 NGRRAAVVDM
+143 NGRRAAIVDM
-153 AETNPEGWNNDK
+153 GETNPEGWDNDR
-165 RPLTKSPADLV
+165 RPLTKSPVDLV

-182 RDFSISPTSGLKHKS
+182 RDFSISPTSGLKNKG
-197 KYLALTEPKAVYYLK
+197 KFLALTEPKAVYYLK
-212 NLGVNAIHIL
+212 NLGVNAVHLL

-254 SYATDATCPVAR
+254 SYSTDASCPVAR
-266 IKEFKQMVQ
+266 IREFKQMVQ
-275 TLHNAGIRV
+275 ALHKAGIRV
-284 ILDVVYNHTFNIDES
+284 ILDVVYNHTFNIEES

-306 GYYYRTT
+306 GYYFRTT
-313 KDGKISDGS
+313 ADGKISDGS

-379 PNIYMYGEGWSAGS
+379 PNIYMYGEGWSAGT
-393 CAYPEEKLAMKANT
+393 CAYPVEKLAMKANT

-433 TAFLGAVAGNEES
+433 AAFLGAIPGNEES
-446 IKFGIAGCID
+446 IRFGIAGCID
-456 HPQIDIT
+456 HPQIDMS

-473 NSPAQKISYIS
+473 NSPAQMISYIS

-510 DLLGQTAVFT
+510 DLLGQTMVFT
-520 AQGVP
+520 SQGVP

-545 SPDSINAIDWTNKD
+545 SPDYINAIDWTNKD

-574 RRNHPAFRMSDAD
+574 RRNHPAFRMADAS
-587 MVRRNLEFIDAPSN
+587 MVRQHLEFIPTSDCTIC
-601 VVAFRLKNNANGDA
+601 FRLKDNANGDS
-615 WKDIVVILNSNKT
+615 WQDIIVILNASKKAQ
-628 TRKVVIPQGSWTAVC
+628 KVAIPEGCWTSVC
-643 QDCQINLAGISAFE
+643 EGGIINLAGIAE
-657 GNEAVVAPQEALI
+657 YKGKEINVAPQEAI
-670 LYR
+670 IIHR

>member
-1 MMFLYNSKIMKLSDM
+1 MRMNKKIKITLVSMVLGTGTIS
-16 INKLLNKAF
+16 
-25 HSPLSWRGVGS
+25 
-36 EAAIILAMLSIPV
+36 
-49 HAQDFKFDEL
+49 AQTTFDEL
-59 TYTKETS
+59 TYTKEVS

-76 KSVKVY
+76 KSVKVN
-82 IYDQGVGG
+82 IYNKGVGG
-90 EAIQTVKM
+90 EVLKTVKM
-98 KRTGTDL
+98 KRNGTDQ
-105 WTADVKGDLKGKF
+105 WTADIPGDLKGLF

-123 QTRKQT
+123 QTGRKAMQ
-129 MKETPGVFA
+129 ETPGVFA

-143 NGRRAAVVDM
+143 NGRRAAIVDM
-153 AETNPEGWNNDK
+153 GETNPEGWDNDR
-165 RPLTKSPADLV
+165 RPLTKSPVDLV

-182 RDFSISPTSGLKHKS
+182 RDFSISPTSGLKNKG
-197 KYLALTEPKAVYYLK
+197 KFLALTEPKAVYYLK
-212 NLGVNAIHIL
+212 NLGVNAVHLL
-222 PSFDYASVDESKP
+222 PSFDYASVNESKP

-254 SYATDATCPVAR
+254 SYSTDASCPVAR
-266 IKEFKQMVQ
+266 IREFKQMVQ
-275 TLHNAGIRV
+275 ALHKAGIRV
-284 ILDVVYNHTFNIDES
+284 ILDVVYNHTFNIEES

-306 GYYYRTT
+306 GYYFRTT
-313 KDGKISDGS
+313 ADGKISDGS

-379 PNIYMYGEGWSAGS
+379 PNIYMYGEGWSAGT
-393 CAYPEEKLAMKANT
+393 CAYPVEKLAMKANT

-433 TAFLGAVAGNEES
+433 AAFLGAIPGNEES
-446 IKFGIAGCID
+446 IRFGIAGCID
-456 HPQIDIT
+456 HPQIDMS

-473 NSPAQKISYIS
+473 NSPAQMISYIS

-510 DLLGQTAVFT
+510 DLLGQTMVFT
-520 AQGVP
+520 SQGVP

-545 SPDSINAIDWTNKD
+545 SPDYINAIDWTNKD

-574 RRNHPAFRMSDAD
+574 RRNHPAFRMADAS
-587 MVRRNLEFIDAPSN
+587 MVRQHLEYIPTSDCTIC
-601 VVAFRLKNNANGDA
+601 FRLKDNANGDS
-615 WKDIVVILNSNKT
+615 WQDIIVILNASKKAQ
-628 TRKVVIPQGSWTAVC
+628 KVAIPEGCWTSVC
-643 QDCQINLAGISAFE
+643 EGGIINLAGIAE
-657 GNEAVVAPQEALI
+657 YKGKEINVAPQEAI
-670 LYR
+670 IIHR

>member
-1 MMFLYNSKIMKLSDM
+1 MRMNKKIKITLVSMVLGTGTIS
-16 INKLLNKAF
+16 
-25 HSPLSWRGVGS
+25 
-36 EAAIILAMLSIPV
+36 
-49 HAQDFKFDEL
+49 AQTTFDEL
-59 TYTKETS
+59 TYTKEVS

-76 KSVKVY
+76 KSVKVN
-82 IYDQGVGG
+82 IYNKGVGG
-90 EAIQTVKM
+90 EVLKTVKM
-98 KRTGTDL
+98 KRTGADQ
-105 WTADVKGDLKGKF
+105 WTADIPGDLKGLF

-123 QTRKQT
+123 QTGKKAMQ
-129 MKETPGVFA
+129 ETPGVFA

-143 NGRRAAVVDM
+143 NGRRAAIVDM
-153 AETNPEGWNNDK
+153 GETNPEGWDNDR
-165 RPLTKSPADLV
+165 RPLTKSPVDLV

-182 RDFSISPTSGLKHKS
+182 RDFSISPTSGLKNKG
-197 KYLALTEPKAVYYLK
+197 KFLALTEPKAVYYLK
-212 NLGVNAIHIL
+212 NLGVNAVHLL

-254 SYATDATCPVAR
+254 SYSTDASCPVAR
-266 IKEFKQMVQ
+266 IREFKQMVQ
-275 TLHNAGIRV
+275 ALHKAGIRV
-284 ILDVVYNHTFNIDES
+284 ILDVVYNHTFNIEES

-306 GYYYRTT
+306 GYYFRTT
-313 KDGKISDGS
+313 ANGKISDGS

-379 PNIYMYGEGWSAGS
+379 PNIYMYGEGWSAGT

-433 TAFLGAVAGNEES
+433 AAFLGAIPGNEES
-446 IKFGIAGCID
+446 IRFGIAGCID
-456 HPQIDIT
+456 HPQIDMS

-473 NSPAQKISYIS
+473 NSPAQMISYIS

-510 DLLGQTAVFT
+510 DLLGQTMVFT
-520 AQGVP
+520 SQGVP

-540 HNSFK
+540 HNSYK

-574 RRNHPAFRMSDAD
+574 RRNHPAFRMADAS
-587 MVRRNLEFIDAPSN
+587 MVRQHLEFIPTSDCTIC
-601 VVAFRLKNNANGDA
+601 FRLKDNANGDS
-615 WKDIVVILNSNKT
+615 WQDIIVILNASKKAQ
-628 TRKVVIPQGSWTAVC
+628 KVAIPEGCWTSVC
-643 QDCQINLAGISAFE
+643 EGGIINLAGIAE
-657 GNEAVVAPQEALI
+657 YKGKEINVAPQEAI
-670 LYR
+670 IIHR